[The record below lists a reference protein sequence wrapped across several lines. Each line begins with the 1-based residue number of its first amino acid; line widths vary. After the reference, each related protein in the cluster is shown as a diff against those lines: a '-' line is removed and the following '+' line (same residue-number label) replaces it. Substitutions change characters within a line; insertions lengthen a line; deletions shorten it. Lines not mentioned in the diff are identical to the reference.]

1 MAPPKA
7 TPIETPADL
16 QDFLQSFVVAIL
28 RAQPTDLLEF
38 AATYFTEKL
47 DERNAAEAEA
57 SGGNLP
63 GMGEVQFRPGQ
74 NDNGS
79 ENAES
84 ENESDEGMCEE
95 EEQRMMQRM
104 AMARRKSVS
113 AEGYDPDADD
123 DDDDEQHVVH
133 GKSDEQRKRL
143 IAVVEPMLLFKS
155 IDPEQFNQLIDAMF
169 EKVVEA
175 GENIIKEGDDGDY
188 FYIIE
193 SGQFDVIKEI
203 NGEQKKVFQYD
214 NKGNFGELALMYNAP
229 RSATVTAASA
239 GTLWALDR
247 ETFRRIVV
255 KAQAKKRRQYEQ
267 FLNKV
272 ELLSTL
278 NEDEISKI
286 ADAIEPRKY
295 EDGGLIINQ
304 GDNPDYFY
312 IVCEGQVD
320 IRRRGDDKNNP
331 NDEKHLT
338 TLESGKYFG
347 ELAFITHKPRAASV
361 YANGNVTCACLDVSA
376 FERLLGPCKK
386 LLERN
391 MELYDQQLAAISQ

>member
-1 MAPPKA
+1 MPSN
-7 TPIETPADL
+7 PIEPPADL

-28 RAQPTDLLEF
+28 RNKPDDLLEF
-38 AATYFTEKL
+38 ASEYFTEKL
-47 DERNAAEAEA
+47 EERNAEEAA
-57 SGGNLP
+57 ANGGGNLP
-63 GMGEVQFRPGQ
+63 GLGNVQFRPGQ
-74 NDNGS
+74 NNNDDQ
-79 ENAES
+79 ES
-84 ENESDEGMCEE
+84 EQESDEGMCEE
-95 EEQRMMQRM
+95 EEARMMQRM
-104 AMARRKSVS
+104 AMSRRKSVS

-123 DDDDEQHVVH
+123 DDDDEPHVVH

-143 IAVVEPMLLFKS
+143 TAVVDNMLLFKN
-155 IDPEQFNQLIDAMF
+155 IDTEQFNQVIDAMF
-169 EKVVEA
+169 EKVVEP

-193 SGQFDVIKEI
+193 KGQYDVYKEI
-203 NGEQKKVFQYD
+203 EGEQKKVFQYD

-229 RSATVTAASA
+229 RSATVTAVTS
-239 GTLWALDR
+239 GNLWALDR

-267 FLNKV
+267 FLSKV

-278 NEDEISKI
+278 NEEEISKI

-295 EDGGLIINQ
+295 SDGDIIIKQ
-304 GDNPDYFY
+304 GQDPDYFY
-312 IVCEGQVD
+312 FVCDGEVD

-331 NDEKHLT
+331 NEEKHLT

-347 ELAFITHKPRAASV
+347 ELAFITHKARAASV
-361 YANGNVTCACLDVSA
+361 YAKGSVTCGCLDVSA

-391 MELYDQQLAAISQ
+391 MELYDQQLAALSQ